1 LPVPGC
7 FVTASAQH
15 DFLLR
20 EFFTLTLAGTVQRS
34 GLYKDG
40 TTEKERKPFQDSL
53 RGILEE
59 MAVDY
64 AECVSEEA
72 HVANIEQLAKRLTEK
87 HPDILADGGM
97 RIGLAQKA
105 LNLYL
110 KYLWCL
116 GEISEPPHCPL
127 DSIVLGHVPGCKDV
141 CWTRMKTIEEYCDV
155 IAKVKVAAAG
165 RSLAQWELALW
176 NVHRTDAND

>member
-1 LPVPGC
+1 MSTPE
-7 FVTASAQH
+7 QH

-20 EFFTLTLAGTVQRS
+20 EFSTLTLAGTVQRS
-34 GLYKDG
+34 GLYKAK
-40 TTEKERKPFQDSL
+40 TTEKDRKPFQDSL

-59 MAVDY
+59 MAGNYVNS
-64 AECVSEEA
+64 VTEEV

-116 GEISEPPHCPL
+116 GEIPEPPHCPI
-127 DSIVLGHVPGCKDV
+127 DAIVLGKVKGCETV
-141 CWTRMKTIEEYCDV
+141 RWTRMKTIEEYCDV
-155 IAKVKVAAAG
+155 IAKVKVAAADH
-165 RSLAQWELALW
+165 SLAQWELTLW
-176 NVHRTDAND
+176 NVHRPVAND

>member
-1 LPVPGC
+1 MERRNT
-7 FVTASAQH
+7 TASAQH

-34 GLYKDG
+34 GLYNDG
-40 TTEKERKPFQDSL
+40 TTEKDRKPFQDSL

-64 AECVSEEA
+64 AECVSEEK
-72 HVANIEQLAKRLTEK
+72 HVENIERLADKLSAK
-87 HPDILADGGM
+87 HADILAEGGM

-116 GEISEPPHCPL
+116 GEIPKPPHCPI
-127 DSIVLGHVPGCKDV
+127 DSIVLSKVPGCKDV
-141 CWTRMKTIEEYCDV
+141 RWTRIEEIEEYRRI
-155 IAKVKVAAAG
+155 IASAKDEARFKG
-165 RSLAQWELALW
+165 QSLAQWELTIY
-176 NVHRTDAND
+176 NGNS